1 MAIPVNILILD
12 DSSALVEILEHEPA
26 LNHIVFTSHVVDNK
40 NEYNTYLENQEPDII
55 LADFDLPSFDGFEAL
70 SMARGFN
77 ANVPFIIVSGNLRG
91 DPEMEAMRGGATDCI
106 HKDCLARLGPV
117 VNRAIVENRNR
128 KTLESLEG
136 LVEDAAERSLAEERI
151 RKINSEY
158 ELIFNSIVSVIIGVS
173 RGDVITHWN
182 PYAEELFGISA
193 GDIVGHVFSELGLD
207 WSWER
212 VYMAIADCVVTEEPV
227 RLDDLSFNRR
237 DGKTIIL
244 GLTINPLKRSANE
257 DIEGFI
263 ILGRDLTQ
271 RRFLE
276 AQLIQARKLE
286 AVGQLASGVAHEI
299 NTPIQY
305 VGDNLNF
312 VRDSF
317 LKLGV
322 MKEVMDW
329 CFGQIESGSKT
340 GNILG
345 KYLGD
350 ESKEEVNYLMSEIPA
365 AIDEALEGVERVA
378 KIVRSMK
385 QFSHPSQEEKRPA
398 DINRAI
404 GSTVIISRN
413 EWKYVAEVEEQYDPD
428 LPPVPCF
435 EAELNQVIL
444 NIIMNA
450 VDAIKDAVEA
460 GLIQKGLIG
469 IATRRND
476 RWVEIEISDNG
487 TGIPEDLQGRIFD
500 PFFTTKDV
508 GKGTGQGLAISY
520 SIINQKHSGLLSFSS
535 TPGRGTKFFISLPLE
550 DT

>member
-1 MAIPVNILILD
+1 MTIPVNILILD
-12 DSSALVEILEHEPA
+12 DSSVLVEIIEHEPA
-26 LNHIVFTSHVVDNK
+26 LNHIVCITHIVDNK
-40 NEYNTYLENQEPDII
+40 NDYNKYLENQEPDVI
-55 LADFDLPSFDGFEAL
+55 LSDYDLPSLDSFEAL
-70 SMARGFN
+70 SIARGYY
-77 ANVPFIIVSGNLRG
+77 AKVPFIFVSGNLCG
-91 DPEMEAMRGGATDCI
+91 DLEMEALRNGATDCI
-106 HKDCLARLGPV
+106 YRDCLKKLGLV
-117 VNRAIVENRNR
+117 VLRAIVENRNR
-128 KTLESLEG
+128 KMLESLEG
-136 LVEDAAERSLAEERI
+136 LAEDVTERSLVEERI

-158 ELIFNSIVSVIIGVS
+158 ELIFSSIVSVIIGVS
-173 RGDVITHWN
+173 CGDIITHWN
-182 PYAEELFGISA
+182 PYAEELFGIAA
-193 GDIVGHVFSELGLD
+193 GDIVGRVFSELGFD

-212 VYMAIADCVVTEEPV
+212 VYMAIADCVVTNEPV

-237 DGKTIIL
+237 DGKIIIL
-244 GLTINPLKRSANE
+244 GLTINPLKRSTSD

-271 RRFLE
+271 RRLLE
-276 AQLIQARKLE
+276 SQLIQARKLE

-305 VGDNLNF
+305 IGDNLNF

-329 CFGQIESGSKT
+329 CFGQIESASKT

-350 ESKEEVNYLMSEIPA
+350 ESREEVNFLMSEIPA

-398 DINRAI
+398 DINRAV

-413 EWKYVAEVEEQYDPD
+413 EWKYVAEVEERYDPD
-428 LPPVPCF
+428 LPPVLCF

-476 RWVEIEISDNG
+476 RWAEIEISDNG

-520 SIINQKHSGLLSFSS
+520 SIISQKHAGFLSFSS
-535 TPGRGTKFFISLPLE
+535 TPGIGTKFLIQLPLE
-550 DT
+550 DS